1 MKEERNILLGGC
13 CDLMKIRAAYDSQ
26 VRHIDYLRKK
36 GSPEA
41 DCNADPGGY
50 HLMEDMLRDGLYRA
64 LKLGHILL
72 IDVDAPDGVEFKR
85 KLVNGR
91 SEYNA
96 QPTADLK
103 VHVSKDSS
111 WYCCSAS
118 WRYSISVRYAA
129 DRWTQVAGGRCDT
142 NKEARESA
150 KKSFAELLERIHSEE
165 GSEHKEHK
173 YRDEETIDKHFIMRP
188 LRVFKQAAA
197 PVQEEKQ
204 EEQVW

>member
-26 VRHIDYLRKK
+26 VKHIDYLRKK

-41 DCNADPGGY
+41 DCNTDPGGY

-72 IDVDAPDGVEFKR
+72 VDVDAPDGVQFKR

-91 SEYNA
+91 SEYDA

-103 VHVSKDSS
+103 VHVSKDTRLS
-111 WYCCSAS
+111 YTTS
-118 WRYSISVRYAA
+118 WRWSISVRYAA
-129 DRWTQVAGGRCDT
+129 DRWVRVRGGQCDT
-142 NKEARESA
+142 NKEAREYA
-150 KKSFAELLERIHSEE
+150 KNNFAKLLESIHSNE
-165 GSEHKEHK
+165 GCEYKEHE
-173 YRDEETIDKHFIMRP
+173 YQSDEVIAKHFIMRP
-188 LRVFKQAAA
+188 VRVFKQAPA
-197 PVQEEKQ
+197 Q
-204 EEQVW
+204 EEQQEAEQVW